1 MNQQRLRL
9 AFVGRLRA
17 KNIGVLGVVV
27 LTACLQYPVTA
38 LAQQPAAPAAPAAKG
53 TLPVHSELPAADGK
67 DTVMK
72 VCSKCHSPNLILANP
87 RNRQGWEETIT
98 KMSGLGAMATDDEFT
113 TILEYLAKNI
123 VPPINVNKAPTT
135 ILMSDLALTD
145 KEADAVVAYR
155 TKNGDFKSL
164 DDLKKV
170 PDVDAKKL
178 DDKKDHIVF

>member
-1 MNQQRLRL
+1 MNQQRLGL

-17 KNIGVLGVVV
+17 KSVGVLVVV
-27 LTACLQYPVTA
+27 ALSVGLQHPLSG
-38 LAQQPAAPAAPAAKG
+38 LAQQPATPAAPAVRG

-98 KMSGLGAMATDDEFT
+98 KMSGMGAMATDDEFT

-123 VPPINVNKAPTT
+123 IPPINVNKAPTA
-135 ILMSDLALTD
+135 ILISDLTLTD
-145 KEADAVVAYR
+145 KEADAVVTYR
-155 TKNGDFKSL
+155 SKNGDFKSL

>member
-1 MNQQRLRL
+1 MNEQRLGL
-9 AFVGRLRA
+9 AFVGRHRA
-17 KNIGVLGVVV
+17 KSLGVMGVV
-27 LTACLQYPVTA
+27 ALTACLQYPVSG
-38 LAQQPAAPAAPAAKG
+38 LAQQPATPAASAVKG
-53 TLPVHSELPAADGK
+53 TLPVHSELPASEGK

-87 RNRQGWEETIT
+87 RNRQGWEDTIT

-123 VPPINVNKAPTT
+123 VPPVNVNKAPPA

-170 PDVDAKKL
+170 PDLAAKKL
-178 DDKKDHIVF
+178 DEKKDHIIF

>member
-1 MNQQRLRL
+1 VKQQWLGL

-17 KNIGVLGVVV
+17 KSFGLLGVVA
-27 LTACLQYPVTA
+27 LTAGLQYPVSG
-38 LAQQPAAPAAPAAKG
+38 LAQQPAMPVAPAVKG
-53 TLPVHSELPAADGK
+53 TLPVHSELPAGEGK

-87 RNRQGWEETIT
+87 MNRQGWEDIIT
-98 KMSGLGAMATDDEFT
+98 KMSGMGAMATDDEFT

-123 VPPINVNKAPTT
+123 IPPINVNKAPTA
-135 ILMSDLALTD
+135 ILISDLALTG

-164 DDLKKV
+164 DDLKKI
-170 PDVDAKKL
+170 PDVDGKKL